1 MDRIKE
7 LDFTPGQVL
16 SMQPLALAFIGDA
29 VYEIYIRNFVMSK
42 GFRTINSMHVE
53 TIKYVKAAS
62 QSKAI
67 KALLPNLSE
76 EEANVV
82 RRGRN
87 ANPHTVPKNADV
99 GDYRYATALEA
110 LCGYLYL
117 MKRIERLE
125 EIIDSVIG
133 IINGEIVTD
142 EQRDGE

>member
-1 MDRIKE
+1 MDKM
-7 LDFTPGQVL
+7 DFTPAQVL

-29 VYEIYIRNFVMSK
+29 VYEIYIRNYVMAK
-42 GFRTINSMHVE
+42 GFRTINSMHIE
-53 TIKYVKAAS
+53 TIKYVKAAA

-67 KALLPNLSE
+67 KVLLTELSE

-99 GDYRYATALEA
+99 GDYRYATGLES

-117 MKRIERLE
+117 MKRQERLDYVIE
-125 EIIDSVIG
+125 KIIG
-133 IINGEIVTD
+133 IINGEILTD
-142 EQRDGE
+142 GGIQQ

>member
-1 MDRIKE
+1 MDKM
-7 LDFTPGQVL
+7 DFTPAQVL

-29 VYEIYIRNFVMSK
+29 VYEIYIRNYVMSK

-67 KALLPNLSE
+67 KAILPELEE

-99 GDYRYATALEA
+99 GDYRYATGLES

-117 MKRIERLE
+117 MKKQERLDYIVE
-125 EIIDSVIG
+125 RIIG
-133 IINGEIVTD
+133 IINGEIV
-142 EQRDGE
+142 QNG

>member
-1 MDRIKE
+1 MDNFTI
-7 LDFTPGQVL
+7 DNMNFTPGEVL

-29 VYEIYIRNFVMSK
+29 VYEIYIRNYVMKK

-53 TIKYVKAAS
+53 AIKYVKAAS
-62 QSKAI
+62 QSKAVKI
-67 KALLPNLSE
+67 LLNELEP

-99 GDYRYATALEA
+99 GDYRYATGFES

-117 MKRIERLE
+117 MKKQERLE
-125 EIIDSVIG
+125 YLIGRVIG
-133 IINGEIVTD
+133 IINGEI
-142 EQRDGE
+142 